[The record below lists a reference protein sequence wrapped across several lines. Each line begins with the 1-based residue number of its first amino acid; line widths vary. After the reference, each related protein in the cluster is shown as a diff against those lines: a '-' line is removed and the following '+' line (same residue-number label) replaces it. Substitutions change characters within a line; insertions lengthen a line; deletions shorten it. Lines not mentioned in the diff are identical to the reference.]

1 MNMDQQET
9 IQLPIA
15 VISGLF
21 KNCLVDLKNPE
32 TVSKNPEAA
41 TDENLAT
48 DTVDT
53 VVFSQAE
60 GEALGSQQLD
70 FLHNVMKACK
80 LEKQDYAIITNKQ
93 ADFSDYQSITR
104 QYNQKQLILFGI
116 DPAAIGLP
124 INFPHF
130 QVQSFQQVRYLA
142 APTLEAIEADKALK
156 IQLWQCLKQLYP
168 S

>member
-1 MNMDQQET
+1 MDQQET

-15 VISGLF
+15 VLSDLYR
-21 KNCLVDLKNPE
+21 NCLVDLKNPE
-32 TVSKNPEAA
+32 KASNKPEPA
-41 TDENLAT
+41 TTENLAT
-48 DTVDT
+48 SPVDT

-60 GEALGSQQLD
+60 GKELPSQQLD
-70 FLHNVMKACK
+70 FLNNIMKACK
-80 LEKQDYAIITNKQ
+80 LERQDYAIITNKQ
-93 ADFSDYQSITR
+93 ADFSDYQSTYSR
-104 QYNQKQLILFGI
+104 YKQKQLILFGI

-142 APTLEAIEADKALK
+142 APKLETIEVDKALK
-156 IQLWQCLKQLYP
+156 MQLWQCLKQLYP

>member
-1 MNMDQQET
+1 MDQQET

-15 VISGLF
+15 VLSGLF
-21 KNCLVDLKNPE
+21 KNCLVDLKNPDTASNKPE
-32 TVSKNPEAA
+32 TP
-41 TDENLAT
+41 TTENLASGP
-48 DTVDT
+48 VDT

-60 GEALGSQQLD
+60 GKALLSQQLD
-70 FLHNVMKACK
+70 FLHNIMKACK
-80 LEKQDYAIITNKQ
+80 LEKKDYTIITNKQ
-93 ADFSDYQSITR
+93 ADFSDYQSTFG
-104 QYNQKQLILFGI
+104 QFKQKQLILFGI

-142 APTLEAIEADKALK
+142 APTLEAIEVDKALK
-156 IQLWQCLKQLYP
+156 MQLWQCLKQLFP